1 LWIETN
7 CGSLFVDHKL
17 FFLCL
22 DMEEDVG
29 RGRHGRDSR
38 AHGSARRQV
47 PPPPKR
53 GRKKVQP
60 AAVEGCHDA
69 EAGGSRSRTRRAQ
82 VDAPDEAFDAGQFL
96 DDNANWEEA
105 EPQLEQQLEQQPHEP
120 QHALPAQDDDEY
132 GGGPKDLSL
141 LSLYHKHRAIPIWHA
156 QSEDDVYT

>member
-1 LWIETN
+1 
-7 CGSLFVDHKL
+7 
-17 FFLCL
+17 
-22 DMEEDVG
+22 MEEDVG

-60 AAVEGCHDA
+60 AAVEGRHDA

-82 VDAPDEAFDAGQFL
+82 VDPPDEAFDAGQFL

-105 EPQLEQQLEQQPHEP
+105 EPQLEQ
-120 QHALPAQDDDEY
+120 
-132 GGGPKDLSL
+132 
-141 LSLYHKHRAIPIWHA
+141 
-156 QSEDDVYT
+156 